1 MKKFILVLLILLTPL
16 CLFGC
21 QPKSADYSEVG
32 QDRFILI
39 KRYIEVDSF
48 DYYIAVDKDTKIMY
62 IIISGPYKAGI
73 TVLLDE
79 NGNPQK
85 YEGEL

>member
-1 MKKFILVLLILLTPL
+1 MKKIILVLLILLTPL

-21 QPKSADYSEVG
+21 QPKSADYSEVS
-32 QDRFILI
+32 QDRFIII
-39 KRYIEVDSF
+39 KRYKDSDL
-48 DYYIAVDKDTKIMY
+48 DYSIVVDKDTQIMY
-62 IIISGPYKAGI
+62 LKIEGTNRAGI

>member
-21 QPKSADYSEVG
+21 QQRSADYTEAE
-32 QDRFILI
+32 QDRFVIVKQYKAYGYCYFI
-39 KRYIEVDSF
+39 V
-48 DYYIAVDKDTKIMY
+48 VDKETRIMY
-62 IIISGPYKAGI
+62 LQFIDNKRAGI

>member
-21 QPKSADYSEVG
+21 QPKSANYSEVL
-32 QDRFILI
+32 QDRFIII
-39 KRYIEVDSF
+39 KRYKDNDL
-48 DYYIAVDKDTKIMY
+48 DYSIVVDKDTRIMY
-62 IIISGPYKAGI
+62 LKIEGTYRAGI